1 MPLRRFI
8 RETAFDL
15 TRRDLATFLEE
26 HEEDLIVIFREEIEA
41 VDEAIPEENTFIDI
55 RMVPLGEVIL
65 KAALK
70 AIVRFLREDV
80 SETPEQKIHVEKETS
95 ELDLRP

>member
-8 RETAFDL
+8 RESAFEL
-15 TRRDLATFLEE
+15 ARQDLATFLEDHQDE
-26 HEEDLIVIFREEIEA
+26 LIVIFREEIQA
-41 VDEAIPEENTFIDI
+41 VDDEIPEESAFIDI

-70 AIVRFLREDV
+70 AIVRFLRESNTEWIRSIDV
-80 SETPEQKIHVEKETS
+80 EEENSQ
-95 ELDLRP
+95 LDLKS

>member
-8 RETAFDL
+8 RESAFEL
-15 TRRDLATFLEE
+15 ARQDLATFLEDHQDE
-26 HEEDLIVIFREEIEA
+26 LIVIFREEIQA
-41 VDEAIPEENTFIDI
+41 VDDEIPEESAFIDI

-70 AIVRFLREDV
+70 AIVRFLRESNTESIRSIDV
-80 SETPEQKIHVEKETS
+80 EEEDSQ
-95 ELDLRP
+95 LDLKS